1 MDKKILVV
9 VTNVDKYE
17 STKEPTGLWLG
28 ELVHFY
34 NRIQKDGIK
43 MDIASIQGG
52 NVPIDPI
59 SVSENILDEV
69 TRKYYEDEGFMKKLN
84 SSLKLGELNPEDYK
98 VIYFTGGHGTMWDF
112 PNSPEVQEM
121 SKTIYENGGILSAVC
136 HGVGAL
142 LKIKDKNGKL
152 AIKGKEVTGYS
163 NTEEEL
169 ANAMNKIPFQLEEE
183 LKKAEAKYT
192 KALQPFVSYTRVDG
206 TVITGQNPQ
215 STEEV
220 AEKVLAVLKMIVK

>member
-9 VTNVDKYE
+9 VTNVDNYE

-34 NRIQKDGIK
+34 DKVQEAGIK

-52 NVPIDPI
+52 NVPLDPL
-59 SVSENILDEV
+59 SVSEQLLDEV
-69 TRKYYEDEGFMKKLN
+69 TRKYYSDESFMKKLN

-112 PNSPEVQEM
+112 PNSSEIQDM
-121 SKTIYENGGILSAVC
+121 SKAIYENGGIISAVC

-142 LKIKDKNGKL
+142 LNIKDNKGEL
-152 AIKGKEVTGYS
+152 VIKGKEVTGYS

-169 ANAMNKIPFQLEEE
+169 ANAMNKIPFRLEEE
-183 LKKAEAKYT
+183 LKEAEAKYT
-192 KALQPFVSYTRVDG
+192 KALNPFVSYTRVDG
-206 TVITGQNPQ
+206 TVVTGQNPQ
-215 STEEV
+215 STKEV
-220 AEKVLAVLKMIVK
+220 AEKVLDVLKMIEK